1 MKPKKFKADDEV
13 LYCTFPDSEFGN
25 LANERRP
32 AIVLYVF
39 GPDENLFYDYII
51 YILDNNKRKKV
62 REENLFSIR

>member
-1 MKPKKFKADDEV
+1 MKQLKAVEEV

-25 LANERRP
+25 LASERRP
-32 AIVLYVF
+32 AIVLYAF
-39 GPDENLFYDYII
+39 KPDENLFYDYII

>member
-1 MKPKKFKADDEV
+1 MKKFKVDEEV

-32 AIVLYVF
+32 AIVLYAF
-39 GPDENLFYDYII
+39 RPDENLFYDYII

-62 REENLFSIR
+62 REEKLFSIR